1 MKPALRFLALAAA
14 AGLLAACSGG
24 NRVNVLVPDGSAS
37 FALMDF
43 SQPLPLD
50 PVPAGWYHR
59 KFFRT
64 SPMDISL
71 VKKDGRASIRLATH
85 GSGSMLYRYVDVD
98 LDSYPTLGWDWFIE
112 QPITS
117 DADEMTIAGDDHPAR
132 IYMQFLSAGG
142 EAHSME
148 IIWGNRKLRSGD
160 WKYLTFSGKPFPHYV
175 ANGGND
181 NIGRWH
187 HQRVE
192 LGKLYREQ
200 WGEPRGARLVEI
212 ALFSDTDQT
221 GAQSIAYFSDIRIG
235 KSRQDRPQ
243 QGP

>member
-1 MKPALRFLALAAA
+1 MEQVIRFFAVVVSAVSL
-14 AGLLAACSGG
+14 GACSGG
-24 NRVNVLVPDGSAS
+24 TRLNVLVPDGSAS

-43 SQPLPLD
+43 GKPLPLD

-71 VKKDGRASIRLATH
+71 EKKDGRAAIRLATH

-98 LDSYPTLGWDWFIE
+98 LDSYRALSWDWLIE
-112 QPITS
+112 QPIMS

-132 IYMQFLSAGG
+132 LYIQFLSAAG
-142 EAHSME
+142 ETHSME
-148 IIWGNRKLRSGD
+148 IIWGNRKLRAGD
-160 WKYLTFSGKPFPHYV
+160 WKYLKFFGSSHPFPHYV
-175 ANGGND
+175 ANAGND

-187 HQRVE
+187 HERVE

-212 ALFSDTDQT
+212 ALFADTDQT
-221 GAQSIAYFSDIRIG
+221 GAKSIAYFSDIRVEEA
-235 KSRQDRPQ
+235 RRVE
-243 QGP
+243 